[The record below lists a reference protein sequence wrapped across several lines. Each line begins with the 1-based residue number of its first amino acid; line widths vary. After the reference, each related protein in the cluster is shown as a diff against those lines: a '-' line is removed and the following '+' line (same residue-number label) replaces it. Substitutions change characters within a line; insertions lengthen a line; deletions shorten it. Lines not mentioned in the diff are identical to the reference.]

1 MTPQQEKERAWQF
14 LTLLSN
20 QKGEIVS
27 MFPAETKKLQ
37 SLLPSLQPKDVMTNT
52 EGDVTTYVFDRK
64 QVIQGLKLKYQFHSK
79 NMRE

>member
-1 MTPQQEKERAWQF
+1 
-14 LTLLSN
+14 
-20 QKGEIVS
+20 